1 MSDLSPVRVSTRR
14 VSFVKQ
20 CLAAVLY
27 PVRRP
32 ARSAAVV
39 MLLALIGAGA
49 WGIAVQI
56 GASFDLRAARIAV
69 EHAHNR
75 QARLHLEAYRKVWP
89 RDPDALLLAARTA
102 RRMGV
107 FQAAEDFLDQYESVR
122 GKDDDNLILER
133 VLLQAQRG
141 RLDRVRDYCE
151 ARVRDNHPDAPLVLE
166 AEASGLMRVY
176 RMFEADDRIQ
186 TWLKL
191 RPDDPQ
197 ALLLQGNLFDLESRS
212 AEAVAD
218 YRKVVQLDPENEDAR
233 LRLAADL
240 LQGHE
245 GGEALP
251 HLEYLQKRRPDDPPV
266 LMRLAQCRLLLGQT
280 DEAKKILDDVLAR
293 QPRYPEALAMRGK
306 LARQDGNLP
315 EAEKWLREAVAAD
328 PGAYEARYH
337 LYLCLNDQGKEAE
350 SKEQLARLN
359 VMDEDLK
366 EIQEIIGGKM
376 QQTPNDP
383 ELHYK
388 AGMIALR
395 SGATEEGV
403 RWLESALELD
413 PKYAPAHKTLALYYQ
428 QIGDPGRAAHHSEL
442 AQAAPRP

>member
-1 MSDLSPVRVSTRR
+1 MAYNEPIETLRR
-14 VSFVKQ
+14 LESHVKQ
-20 CLAAVLY
+20 CLAVVAY

-32 ARSAAVV
+32 GRTAAIVL
-39 MLLALIGAGA
+39 LLAIIGAGA
-49 WGIAVQI
+49 WAITVQI
-56 GASFDLRAARIAV
+56 GASADLRAARADV

-75 QARLHLEAYRKVWP
+75 QAQVHLEAYRKVWP

-102 RRMGV
+102 RRMGA
-107 FQAAEDFLDQYESVR
+107 FQGAEDFLDQYESVR

-141 RLDRVRDYCE
+141 RVDRVRDYC
-151 ARVRDNHPDAPLVLE
+151 AAHVRDNQPDAPLVLE
-166 AEASGLMRVY
+166 AVTAGLMRDY
-176 RMFEADDRIQ
+176 RVFEANDRIEL
-186 TWLKL
+186 WLKL

-197 ALLLQGNLFDLESRS
+197 ALLVQGTLFDLESRPT
-212 AEAVAD
+212 EAIAN
-218 YRKVVQLDPENEDAR
+218 YRKAVELDPDNEDAR

-240 LQGHE
+240 LQDHE

-251 HLEYLQKRRPDDPPV
+251 HLEYLQKRRPEDARV
-266 LMRLAQCRLLLGQT
+266 LVRLVQCRLLLGQT
-280 DEAKKILDDVLAR
+280 DEAKRLLDGVLAR
-293 QPRYPEALAMRGK
+293 QPHNPEALAMRGK
-306 LARQDGNLP
+306 LARQDGDLA

-337 LYLCLNDQGKEAE
+337 LYLCLNDQGKEADA
-350 SKEQLARLN
+350 KEQLARLN
-359 VMDEDLK
+359 VMDEDNK

-376 QQTPNDP
+376 QRTPNDP

-395 SGATEEGV
+395 SGATAEGV

-413 PKYAPAHKTLALYYQ
+413 PKYAPAHKTLALYYE
-428 QIGDPGRAAHHSEL
+428 QIGDLGRAAQHNEMG
-442 AQAAPRP
+442 QTRP